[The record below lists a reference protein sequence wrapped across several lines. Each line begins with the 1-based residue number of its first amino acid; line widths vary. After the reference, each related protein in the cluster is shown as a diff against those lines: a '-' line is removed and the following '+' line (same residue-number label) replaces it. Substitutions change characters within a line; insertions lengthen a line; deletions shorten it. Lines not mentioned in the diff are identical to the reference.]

1 MPVATNSS
9 TDRRNLL
16 KQAFGWLLGWR
27 FADRARAQ
35 EMGEKARKARPQKG
49 DVFVHA
55 LGKHQGEVVRVEHLV
70 VGGPQVICYAREPY
84 SGVVRDGSRLNQV
97 LLLRFDP
104 AELSEETRAVSA
116 RGVVAYSAICPH
128 TGCDV
133 SMWRQ
138 ESRNLRCSCH
148 DSEFDPRQGARV
160 ASGPAPRRLPALP
173 LTALDDRIV
182 AAGGFDARIRFQR
195 EF

>member
-1 MPVATNSS
+1 MPAIRSS
-9 TDRRNLL
+9 VTSRRTLFRRV
-16 KQAFGWLLGWR
+16 FGWFVGLG
-27 FADRARAQ
+27 FVARARAQ
-35 EMGEKARKARPQKG
+35 KIGDEARKARPQKG

-55 LGKHQGEVVRVEHLV
+55 LGERQGEVVLIEHLA
-70 VGGPQVICYAREPY
+70 VGGPPVICYAREPLT
-84 SGVVRDGSRLNQV
+84 GVVRDGSRLNQV
-97 LLLRFDP
+97 LLLRLDP
-104 AELSEETRAVSA
+104 EELSEESRAVSA

-138 ESRNLRCSCH
+138 ESRNLLCSCH
-148 DSEFDPRQGARV
+148 DSEFDPRQRARV
-160 ASGPAPRRLPALP
+160 VSGPAPRRLPALP
-173 LTALDDRIV
+173 LTAEDGRIV